1 MARKKVT
8 LAWIC
13 NDATRRA
20 TLKKRRRGLM
30 KKVKEL
36 SILCDVRACAIV
48 YSPHE
53 TQPEVW
59 PSVAEAA
66 RILARFR
73 SMPEIEQ
80 SKKMLD
86 QESFLRQ
93 RVARLHDQLNRL
105 QRENHELE
113 AAAVLRECLAGSS
126 LLDLRIEELASLAW
140 MLEHKAKVV
149 QERIDQHLILAAA
162 APELE
167 MPPMEGAGAEVDAG
181 PLQPPGPPPP
191 PPPPPPLLSLIG
203 DGKFIPCHEGEFRW
217 IPGGSG
223 GHEAYSGAAAGPA
236 PVGERDY
243 FGGGGGGGEVA
254 ELGLLDHHDKQ
265 QSGWENC
272 FFHLY

>member
-8 LAWIC
+8 LAWIS

-53 TQPEVW
+53 PQPEVW

-93 RVARLHDQLNRL
+93 RVARLHDQLRRL
-105 QRENHELE
+105 ERENHELE
-113 AAAVLRECLAGSS
+113 AAAVLRECLAGGS

-149 QERIDQHLILAAA
+149 QERIDRHLILAAA

-167 MPPMEGAGAEVDAG
+167 VPPMEGARAEVDAG

-191 PPPPPPLLSLIG
+191 PPPPLLSFIG
-203 DGKFIPCHEGEFRW
+203 DGRFVPCHEGEFRW

-223 GHEAYSGAAAGPA
+223 AEAAAGPA

-243 FGGGGGGGEVA
+243 FGGGGGGVEA
-254 ELGLLDHHDKQ
+254 ASGLIDHHDKQ
-265 QSGWENC
+265 QSAGWENC